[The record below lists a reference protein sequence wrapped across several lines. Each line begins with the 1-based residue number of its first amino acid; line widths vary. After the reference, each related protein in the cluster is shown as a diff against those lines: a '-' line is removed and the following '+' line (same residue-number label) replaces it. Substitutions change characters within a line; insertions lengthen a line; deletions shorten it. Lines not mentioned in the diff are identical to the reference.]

1 MYPLVRSTPGKDG
14 MSSPGNAESSC
25 RTTTEP
31 PALPRNRPRPR
42 SASERLARLLT
53 WKRLSEAGWQ
63 QTGPAIADAAD
74 EIFRRA
80 TSAGG
85 AFIAVKG
92 EIASSAKV
100 SISTV
105 DNARRLLEAHGLL
118 TIRRERIDA
127 TRNRPNVWIL
137 TKKGR
142 AVASA
147 ALGVQRVTPTLC
159 KKDIS
164 TNPTDS
170 LPQAQ
175 KRGRAQM
182 ERGVRRAEGA
192 TPREGVQQARKRP
205 RPSSTARRALEVSS
219 ALGRVPQRSWGH
231 SVAIGEVLRDVARE
245 ILDIEDVGTAPD
257 LAETIRARFLPGLEP
272 DTLERALSRRGRDA
286 LHALAYV
293 AALTQT
299 RTVKPVRSPAGLF
312 LQVAWH
318 TGQDPALQLVEI
330 LAARRRLTAPPA
342 APLPPAG
349 RPAGDELAK
358 ARAWLSSLPSTQRT
372 DARRTHE
379 TRMLPHERLGDWPV
393 RAWNAAGRPQPL
405 GGQVVM
411 PCSAPEPGAP
421 RADRDA
427 LS

>member
-1 MYPLVRSTPGKDG
+1 MP
-14 MSSPGNAESSC
+14 SPGNAESTC

-31 PALPRNRPRPR
+31 QTLSRNRPRPR
-42 SASERLARLLT
+42 SSSERLARLLT

-80 TSAGG
+80 MAAGG

-92 EIASSAKV
+92 EIASTAKV
-100 SISTV
+100 SISTI

-127 TRNRPNVWIL
+127 TRNRPNAWIL
-137 TKKGR
+137 TRKGR
-142 AVASA
+142 AVAAA

-159 KKDIS
+159 KKDLS
-164 TNPTDS
+164 TNPTGS

-192 TPREGVQQARKRP
+192 TPRKAAAEQARKRP
-205 RPSSTARRALEVSS
+205 CPSSPARRALEVSS
-219 ALGRVPQRSWGH
+219 ALGRVPQRPWGH

-245 ILDIEDVGTAPD
+245 ILDIEDARNAPD

-312 LQVAWH
+312 LQVA
-318 TGQDPALQLVEI
+318 
-330 LAARRRLTAPPA
+330 
-342 APLPPAG
+342 
-349 RPAGDELAK
+349 
-358 ARAWLSSLPSTQRT
+358 
-372 DARRTHE
+372 
-379 TRMLPHERLGDWPV
+379 
-393 RAWNAAGRPQPL
+393 
-405 GGQVVM
+405 
-411 PCSAPEPGAP
+411 
-421 RADRDA
+421 
-427 LS
+427 

>member
-1 MYPLVRSTPGKDG
+1 MP
-14 MSSPGNAESSC
+14 SPGNTESTC

-31 PALPRNRPRPR
+31 DALSRNRPRPR
-42 SASERLARLLT
+42 SSSERLARLLT

-80 TSAGG
+80 MAAGG

-100 SISTV
+100 SISTI

-175 KRGRAQM
+175 KHGRAQM

-192 TPREGVQQARKRP
+192 TPREGVQQAQKRP
-205 RPSSTARRALEVSS
+205 RPSSGVRRALEVSS
-219 ALGRVPQRSWGH
+219 ALGRVPQRPWGQ
-231 SVAIGEVLRDVARE
+231 SLAIGEVLRDVARE
-245 ILDIEDVGTAPD
+245 ILDIEHLSHPAE
-257 LAETIRARFLPGLEP
+257 LAETIRSRFLPGLEP
-272 DTLERALSRRGRDA
+272 DTLERALSRRGQPA

-299 RTVKPVRSPAGLF
+299 RTAKPVRSAERLF
-312 LQVAWH
+312 LKVAWR

-349 RPAGDELAK
+349 RPAGDELAE
-358 ARAWLSSLPSTQRT
+358 ARAWLSSLPS
-372 DARRTHE
+372 
-379 TRMLPHERLGDWPV
+379 PERDSLRAAHRITGNPYDRLEDWPV
-393 RAWNAAGRPQPL
+393 RAWRAAGRPQPL

-411 PCSAPEPGAP
+411 QCSASESGAP